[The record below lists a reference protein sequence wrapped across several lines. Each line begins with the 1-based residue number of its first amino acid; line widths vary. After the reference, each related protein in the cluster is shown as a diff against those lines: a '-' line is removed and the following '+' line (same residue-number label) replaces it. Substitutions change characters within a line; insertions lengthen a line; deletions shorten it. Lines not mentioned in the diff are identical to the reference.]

1 MGPGGSF
8 YPDQRRYNE
17 AQCEFMMSPEMSG
30 YPRMVQQHTMDMSM
44 VSENGEFRNM
54 LKIVFERRL
63 QAHQMYRSQGLF
75 IA

>member
-1 MGPGGSF
+1 
-8 YPDQRRYNE
+8 
-17 AQCEFMMSPEMSG
+17 MSPEMSG